1 MNPITL
7 FYTIV
12 RNSKNILEAAGVL
25 YVTLNKVLEIL
36 NFLETKSNDT
46 KLGKILEQYLPVLI
60 SVITKI
66 VNMFTKYGKYVGFVA
81 PATVQ
86 SDGAD
91 EDELKKHLL
100 DLSDKLDKY

>member
-1 MNPITL
+1 
-7 FYTIV
+7 
-12 RNSKNILEAAGVL
+12 
-25 YVTLNKVLEIL
+25 
-36 NFLETKSNDT
+36 
-46 KLGKILEQYLPVLI
+46 
-60 SVITKI
+60 
-66 VNMFTKYGKYVGFVA
+66 MFTKYGKYVGFVA